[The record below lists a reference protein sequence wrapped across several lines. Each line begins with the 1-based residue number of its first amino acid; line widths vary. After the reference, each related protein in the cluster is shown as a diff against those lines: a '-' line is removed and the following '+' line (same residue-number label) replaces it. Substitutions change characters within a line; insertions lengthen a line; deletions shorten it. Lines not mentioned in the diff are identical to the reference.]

1 MTMNRTISIFFIA
14 LLSVTGFFH
23 SLVAESAVPEPG
35 TITEPFS
42 ANPPVYKPIDFA
54 EIPGAFAIYH
64 DTRSGGDSYVG
75 LCFLGGN
82 ELAVRLFE
90 AATGNELLFTL
101 TWYEAAGVA
110 EPGTISLVKGSFSSS
125 ALAGRVISLVSGMAD
140 AWLSSR
146 ARFDEEPDFT
156 ASDPSG
162 MYDFRYWVP
171 VFRVYSAPLEH
182 ANPTTG
188 EGSVTLATA
197 GVAQSGNDP
206 AFYAYRGFPQ
216 VKTGPVDTILPGN
229 ELTACVDGYRVHLDS
244 NWAEGSDG
252 IWRISRSGAQ
262 DAAFLIETLN
272 LADYGDRDVFDIVR
286 LLVLESGWQLVP
298 DELRIFVFNE
308 CPCVYYRVFDPETE
322 TITVQY
328 KMFIAREDTRFSMV
342 SLSIYEPL
350 YEANREYFDSILF

>member
-1 MTMNRTISIFFIA
+1 MIMKRPISILFIA
-14 LLSVTGFFH
+14 LLSVSSISH
-23 SLVAESAVPEPG
+23 SLAAESAVPEPG
-35 TITEPFS
+35 TIAEPFS
-42 ANPPVYKPIDFA
+42 ANPPDYKPIDFT

-90 AATGNELLFTL
+90 VATKNELLFTL
-101 TWYEAAGVA
+101 TWYESAGVA
-110 EPGTISLVKGSFSSS
+110 EPGTISLVKGSFGSS
-125 ALAGRVISLVSGMAD
+125 ALAGRVISLVKGMASQ
-140 AWLSSR
+140 WLSSR

-156 ASDPSG
+156 VGDSGG

-171 VFRVYSAPLEH
+171 VFRLYSSGLERED
-182 ANPTTG
+182 PVTG
-188 EGSVTLATA
+188 RGAVTLATA
-197 GVAQSGNDP
+197 GVAQSGTDP

-216 VKTGPVDTILPGN
+216 VKTGPVDTILPG
-229 ELTACVDGYRVHLDS
+229 EARTASVDGYTVSLDS
-244 NWAEGSDG
+244 NWSEGTDG
-252 IWRISRSGAQ
+252 IWRISRAGAQ

-272 LADYGDRDVFDIVR
+272 LADYGDRDVFDIIR

-298 DELRIFVFNE
+298 GELRIFVFNE